1 MAGPSRYTALLD
13 ACVLYPAVTRDALM
27 SLHVAGFYAAKW
39 TSTIEQE
46 WRRNLLSNRQ
56 DLSEQQLDNTCRQ
69 MHRVVRDWQVL
80 NFEGLIDALALPD
93 ANDRHVMAAA
103 IRGHADCIVTFNLQD
118 FPVDYLATFD
128 IEVIHPDD
136 FCLLQLDLHEV
147 NALKA
152 FKAMRMRLKNPP
164 MTPEAF
170 VANLG
175 QVGLV
180 RTADRLSEDLEL
192 L

>member
-46 WRRNLLSNRQ
+46 WRRNLLLNRQ

-118 FPVDYLATFD
+118 FPADYLATFD

-170 VANLG
+170 VSNLG

>member
-27 SLHVAGFYAAKW
+27 SLYVAGFYAAKW
-39 TSTIEQE
+39 TAAIEQE
-46 WRRNLLSNRQ
+46 WRRNLLVNRK
-56 DLSEQQLDNTCRQ
+56 DLSEQQLDNTCQQ
-69 MHRVVRDWQVL
+69 MHRVVRDWEVL
-80 NFEGLIDALALPD
+80 NYESLAAALTLPD
-93 ANDRHVMAAA
+93 ADDRHVLAAA
-103 IRGHADCIVTFNLQD
+103 IRGHADCIVTCNLKD

-152 FKAMRMRLKNPP
+152 FKAMRKRLKNPE
-164 MTPEAF
+164 MTPDAF

-180 RTADRLSEDLEL
+180 RTADRLAEDLEL

>member
-1 MAGPSRYTALLD
+1 MAGPPRYTALLD

-39 TSTIEQE
+39 TAMIEQE
-46 WRRNLLSNRQ
+46 WRRNLLLNRA
-56 DLSEQQLDNTCRQ
+56 DLTEQQLDNTCQQ
-69 MHRVVRDWQVL
+69 MHRVVRDWRVF
-80 NFEGLIDALALPD
+80 NYESLIEALELPD
-93 ANDRHVMAAA
+93 VDDRHVLAAA

-136 FCLLQLDLHEV
+136 FCFLQLELHEV

-152 FKAMRMRLKNPP
+152 FKAMRMRLRNPP

-175 QVGLV
+175 QVGLA
-180 RTADRLSEDLEL
+180 RTADRLAEDMEL

>member
-46 WRRNLLSNRQ
+46 WMRNLLLNRQ
-56 DLSEQQLDNTCRQ
+56 DLTQQQLDSTCQQ
-69 MHRVVRDWQVL
+69 MHRVVRDWEVS
-80 NFEGLIDALALPD
+80 NFEGLIEALHLPD
-93 ANDRHVMAAA
+93 ADDRHVLAAA

-136 FCLLQLDLHEV
+136 FFVLQLELHEV

-152 FKAMRMRLKNPP
+152 FKAMRVRLKNPS

-170 VANLG
+170 VRNLAD
-175 QVGLV
+175 VGLV
-180 RTADRLSEDLEL
+180 RTAERLAEDLEL